1 MYHLVF
7 LSSFSFSTTTGAA
20 GMLNHHSLNL
30 LVHLSVLALRSGEL
44 FVDTSRNTSS
54 RSTFVGT
61 MARLRAINTN
71 ARIALSVACDMR
83 STQWNIER
91 DSIYKLVRTYAY
103 RLYHLAENLTVTSCG
118 ALISWQRTWLQK
130 TRSVQVVGI
139 EIRKLSSYTLPGGL
153 VGRWMTVSRTDP
165 SCWNEWL
172 FIRQTDPACGNE
184 WLCVR

>member
-61 MARLRAINTN
+61 MARLRAISTN

-83 STQWNIER
+83 STQ
-91 DSIYKLVRTYAY
+91 
-103 RLYHLAENLTVTSCG
+103 
-118 ALISWQRTWLQK
+118 
-130 TRSVQVVGI
+130 
-139 EIRKLSSYTLPGGL
+139 
-153 VGRWMTVSRTDP
+153 
-165 SCWNEWL
+165 
-172 FIRQTDPACGNE
+172 
-184 WLCVR
+184 

>member
-1 MYHLVF
+1 MH
-7 LSSFSFSTTTGAA
+7 TGY
-20 GMLNHHSLNL
+20 
-30 LVHLSVLALRSGEL
+30 
-44 FVDTSRNTSS
+44 
-54 RSTFVGT
+54 
-61 MARLRAINTN
+61 
-71 ARIALSVACDMR
+71 
-83 STQWNIER
+83 
-91 DSIYKLVRTYAY
+91 SI
-103 RLYHLAENLTVTSCG
+103 LAENLTVTSSG

-184 WLCVR
+184 WLFVRKIDPVKDNQKTSQRTQSGLAMGAWMVSHLNQQLTWGFFFESDMILLIWRSGSIDIWNEYLTIKERTKPREALLLNCLWRCWNHRY